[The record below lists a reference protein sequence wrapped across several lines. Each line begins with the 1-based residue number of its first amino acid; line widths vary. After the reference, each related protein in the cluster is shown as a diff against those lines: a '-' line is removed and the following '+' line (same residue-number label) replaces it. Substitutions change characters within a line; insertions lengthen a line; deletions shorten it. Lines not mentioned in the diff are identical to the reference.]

1 MKIHKLKLLKYA
13 FFLFFL
19 FPISYSLVPIAQ
31 GATPT
36 PTKTST
42 PTESEAIEKI
52 QRIKDIVA
60 SKVAELNLVE
70 KRGIIGMVSQTS
82 STQITV
88 KDMHKKN
95 RIIDIDE
102 LTKFESDDKDKE
114 LGISDLNKNE
124 RYSFVGIYNKDT
136 KRLLARF
143 VSSISTIPIN
153 IEGAVTRLNDDDFQL
168 DIVTEDGEKKTV
180 DIEKSTKTRT
190 YNEDDELVKSG
201 FSEIKINDRIVVVG
215 FADIKDENLISA
227 SRVVHFEG
235 IPPSQKMQSFIN
247 LNDENTISSGS
258 GKKLETKSLKA
269 Q

>member
-1 MKIHKLKLLKYA
+1 MKKSL
-13 FFLFFL
+13 FL
-19 FPISYSLVPIAQ
+19 SLVLFVISQNA
-31 GATPT
+31 ALAVTKTPT
-36 PTKTST
+36 PTPTTKTTT

-70 KRGIIGMVSQTS
+70 KRGIIGMVTQTS

-88 KDMHKKN
+88 KDMHNKT

-102 LTKFESDDKDKE
+102 LTKFDSDEKDKE
-114 LGISDLNKNE
+114 LGISDLKKNT

-136 KRLLARF
+136 KRLLARM
-143 VSSISTIPIN
+143 VSETSTIPVN
-153 IEGAVTRLNDDDFQL
+153 IEGVVSRTDEDEFQI
-168 DIVTEDGEKKTV
+168 DIITEDGNKKTV
-180 DIEKSTKTRT
+180 DIEKSTKTNT
-190 YNEDDELVKSG
+190 YDEDNELVKSG
-201 FSEIKINDRIVVVG
+201 FSEINVNDRIIIIG
-215 FADIKDENLISA
+215 FTDAKDENLISA
-227 SRVVHFEG
+227 SRVIHFKK